1 MLEYAYT
8 TNDNEIIVQFQIN
21 DIFEDISAATKVQIE
36 FFSGE
41 DDRTIGTAPAKTFNS
56 IDNPTLFD
64 VSGLANG
71 NVIFKPGPSGLD
83 PLTADEYFTRW
94 VIFSP
99 NFTNGLIWGNDLIKY
114 IVAR

>member
-8 TNDNEIIVQFQIN
+8 SNDNEIIVQFQRNEIT
-21 DIFEDISAATKVQIE
+21 EDISTATKVQIE
-36 FFSGE
+36 FFNGE
-41 DDRTIGTAPAKTFNS
+41 EDRTIGTAPVETFNS

-64 VSGLANG
+64 VSDLANG
-71 NVIFKPGPSGLD
+71 NVTFKPGPSGLGSM
-83 PLTADEYFTRW
+83 TADEYFTRW

-99 NFTNGLIWGNDLIKY
+99 NFTNGLIWGNDLVKY

>member
-8 TNDNEIIVQFQIN
+8 GNDNEIIVQFQTN
-21 DIFEDISAATKVQIE
+21 DLAADISAATKVQIE

-41 DDRTIGTAPAKTFNS
+41 DDRTIGIAPVATFNS
-56 IDNPTLFD
+56 INDPTLFD
-64 VSGLANG
+64 VTDLATG
-71 NVIFKPGPSGLD
+71 KVTFKPAPAELD

-99 NFTNGLIWGNDLIKY
+99 DFTNGLIWSNVLVKY

>member
-8 TNDNEIIVQFQIN
+8 QNDNEIIVQFRKN
-21 DIFEDISAATKVQIE
+21 DIYEDLSAATKVQIE
-36 FFSGE
+36 FFNGE
-41 DDRTIGTAPAKTFNS
+41 DDRTIGTAPVKTLDSVN
-56 IDNPTLFD
+56 NPTLFD
-64 VSGLANG
+64 MTDLVNG
-71 NVIFKPGPSGLD
+71 NVTFKPGPADLD

-99 NFTNGLIWGNDLIKY
+99 NFINGFIWGNDLVKY

>member
-8 TNDNEIIVQFQIN
+8 SNDNEIIVQFQTN
-21 DIFEDISAATKVQIE
+21 DLAADISAATKVQIE

-41 DDRTIGTAPAKTFNS
+41 DDRTIGTAPVATFNS
-56 IDNPTLFD
+56 IDDPTLFD
-64 VSGLANG
+64 VADLATG
-71 NVIFKPGPSGLD
+71 KVTFKPGPAGLGS
-83 PLTADEYFTRW
+83 LAADEYFTRW

-99 NFTNGLIWGNDLIKY
+99 DFTNGLIWGNDLVKY

>member
-8 TNDNEIIVQFQIN
+8 SNDNEIIVQFQTN
-21 DIFEDISAATKVQIE
+21 DLASDISAATKVQLE

-41 DDRTIGTAPAKTFNS
+41 DDRTIGTAPVAIFNS
-56 IDNPTLFD
+56 IADPPLFD
-64 VSGLANG
+64 ITDLASG
-71 NVIFKPGPSGLD
+71 NVTFKPGPAGLD

-99 NFTNGLIWGNDLIKY
+99 NFPNGLIWSNVLIKY

>member
-8 TNDNEIIVQFQIN
+8 SNDNEIIVQFQTN
-21 DIFEDISAATKVQIE
+21 DLAADISAATKVQIE

-41 DDRTIGTAPAKTFNS
+41 DDRAIGTAPAKTFNS
-56 IDNPTLFD
+56 TADPTLFD
-64 VSGLANG
+64 ITDLAAG
-71 NVIFKPGPSGLD
+71 NVTFKPGPTGLD

-99 NFTNGLIWGNDLIKY
+99 NFTNGLIWGNDLVKY

>member
-8 TNDNEIIVQFQIN
+8 SNDNEIIVQFRKN
-21 DIFEDISAATKVQIE
+21 DIAEDISAATKVQIE
-36 FFSGE
+36 FFNGE
-41 DDRTIGTAPAKTFNS
+41 DDRTIGTAPVKTFNS
-56 IDNPTLFD
+56 IDNSTLFD
-64 VSGLANG
+64 VTDLTNG
-71 NVIFKPGPSGLD
+71 NVTFKPGPSDLD

-99 NFTNGLIWGNDLIKY
+99 NFTNGLIWGSDLVKY

>member
-8 TNDNEIIVQFQIN
+8 SNDNEIIVQFQTN
-21 DIFEDISAATKVQIE
+21 NLAADISAATKVQIE

-41 DDRTIGTAPAKTFNS
+41 DDRTIGTVPAETFNS
-56 IDNPTLFD
+56 IDDPTLFD
-64 VSGLANG
+64 ITGLATG
-71 NVIFKPGPSGLD
+71 NVTFKPGPAGLD

-99 NFTNGLIWGNDLIKY
+99 NFTNGLIWGNDLVKY

>member
-8 TNDNEIIVQFQIN
+8 GNDNEIIVQFQTN
-21 DIFEDISAATKVQIE
+21 ELAADISAATKVQIE
-36 FFSGE
+36 FFFGE
-41 DDRTIGTAPAKTFNS
+41 DDRTIGTDPVASFNS
-56 IDNPTLFD
+56 IADPTLFD
-64 VSGLANG
+64 VADLATG
-71 NVIFKPGPSGLD
+71 KVTFKPGPAGLD

-99 NFTNGLIWGNDLIKY
+99 DFINGLVWGNDLVKY

>member
-8 TNDNEIIVQFQIN
+8 SNDNEIIVQFQTN
-21 DIFEDISAATKVQIE
+21 DLAADISAATKVQIE

-41 DDRTIGTAPAKTFNS
+41 DDRIIGTAPVASFNS
-56 IDNPTLFD
+56 IADPTMFD
-64 VSGLANG
+64 VTDLATG
-71 NVIFKPGPSGLD
+71 KVTFKPGPAGLN

-99 NFTNGLIWGNDLIKY
+99 NFPNGLIWGNDLVKY

>member
-8 TNDNEIIVQFQIN
+8 GNDNEIIVQLQTN
-21 DIFEDISAATKVQIE
+21 DLASDISAATKVQLE

-64 VSGLANG
+64 VNDLATG
-71 NVIFKPGPSGLD
+71 KVTFKPGPAGLD

-99 NFTNGLIWGNDLIKY
+99 DFPNGLIWSNVLIKY

>member
-8 TNDNEIIVQFQIN
+8 SNDNEVIVQFQTN
-21 DIFEDISAATKVQIE
+21 DLAADISAATKMQIE
-36 FFSGE
+36 FFNGE
-41 DDRTIGTAPAKTFNS
+41 DDRAVGTAPVKTFNS
-56 IDNPTLFD
+56 IDDPTLFD
-64 VSGLANG
+64 VTDLATG
-71 NVIFKPGPSGLD
+71 IIKFKPGPADLD

-99 NFTNGLIWGNDLIKY
+99 DFTNGLIWGNDLVKY

>member
-8 TNDNEIIVQFQIN
+8 SNNNEIIVQFQTN

-36 FFSGE
+36 FFNGE
-41 DDRTIGTAPAKTFNS
+41 DDRTIGTAPVATFNS
-56 IDNPTLFD
+56 IDDPTLFD
-64 VSGLANG
+64 VSDLANG
-71 NVIFKPGPSGLD
+71 NVTFKPGPSGLES
-83 PLTADEYFTRW
+83 LTADDYFTRW

-99 NFTNGLIWGNDLIKY
+99 NFPNGLIWGNDLVKY